1 MLNIFEKK
9 KLILTEWD
17 NSPES
22 KKNFKKA
29 IKKLK
34 AENIPFIIVEKR
46 LINELGKK
54 VYISYSVSMDTV
66 LLITVI
72 LALLNA
78 DKILKLLGQTQQFE
92 LMMRVCRTPSD
103 ALYGIVKIGA
113 MYSWR
118 VVGSVQQAASL
129 CVTAMF

>member
-1 MLNIFEKK
+1 MNNKKGAKMKLFEKK

-22 KKNFKKA
+22 RKNFNKA

-54 VYISYSVSMDTV
+54 VYISYSVIMDSI

-78 DKILKLLGQTQQFE
+78 DKILKVL
-92 LMMRVCRTPSD
+92 S
-103 ALYGIVKIGA
+103 
-113 MYSWR
+113 
-118 VVGSVQQAASL
+118 
-129 CVTAMF
+129 

>member
-1 MLNIFEKK
+1 MNIFEKK

-17 NSPES
+17 NSVES
-22 KKNFKKA
+22 RKNFKKA

-46 LINELGKK
+46 LASEWAKRL
-54 VYISYSVSMDTV
+54 YISYSVVMDSI

-78 DKILKLLGQTQQFE
+78 DKILKLL
-92 LMMRVCRTPSD
+92 S
-103 ALYGIVKIGA
+103 
-113 MYSWR
+113 
-118 VVGSVQQAASL
+118 
-129 CVTAMF
+129 

>member
-1 MLNIFEKK
+1 MLNKKGAKMKLFEKK

-22 KKNFKKA
+22 RRNFNKA

-46 LINELGKK
+46 LISELGKK
-54 VYISYSVSMDTV
+54 AYISYSVVMDTV

-78 DKILKLLGQTQQFE
+78 DKILKVLG
-92 LMMRVCRTPSD
+92 
-103 ALYGIVKIGA
+103 G
-113 MYSWR
+113 
-118 VVGSVQQAASL
+118 
-129 CVTAMF
+129 

>member
-1 MLNIFEKK
+1 MHLFSKNGVVDDFFMYNYLMLNKKEETKMINIFEKK

-54 VYISYSVSMDTV
+54 VYISYSVIMDSI

-78 DKILKLLGQTQQFE
+78 EKILKLLG
-92 LMMRVCRTPSD
+92 
-103 ALYGIVKIGA
+103 
-113 MYSWR
+113 
-118 VVGSVQQAASL
+118 
-129 CVTAMF
+129 

>member
-1 MLNIFEKK
+1 MCDKKSGIIFNLGVVIVSKISIIISMTNKKGAKMKMFEKK

-22 KKNFKKA
+22 KRNFKKA

-46 LINELGKK
+46 LISELGKK
-54 VYISYSVSMDTV
+54 AYISYSVVMDSI

-78 DKILKLLGQTQQFE
+78 DKILKLLG
-92 LMMRVCRTPSD
+92 
-103 ALYGIVKIGA
+103 
-113 MYSWR
+113 
-118 VVGSVQQAASL
+118 
-129 CVTAMF
+129 

>member
-1 MLNIFEKK
+1 MLNKKGDNMNIFEKK

-46 LINELGKK
+46 LASEWAKK
-54 VYISYSVSMDTV
+54 LYISYSVVMDSV

-78 DKILKLLGQTQQFE
+78 DKILKLL
-92 LMMRVCRTPSD
+92 S
-103 ALYGIVKIGA
+103 
-113 MYSWR
+113 
-118 VVGSVQQAASL
+118 
-129 CVTAMF
+129 

>member
-1 MLNIFEKK
+1 MKNKKGVNMKFFEKK

-22 KKNFKKA
+22 KRNFKKA

-34 AENIPFIIVEKR
+34 AEQIPFIVVEKR
-46 LINELGKK
+46 LISEVGKK
-54 VYISYSVSMDTV
+54 IYISYSVIMDTV

-78 DKILKLLGQTQQFE
+78 DKILKVLG
-92 LMMRVCRTPSD
+92 S
-103 ALYGIVKIGA
+103 
-113 MYSWR
+113 
-118 VVGSVQQAASL
+118 
-129 CVTAMF
+129 

>member
-1 MLNIFEKK
+1 MHLFLKNGVADDFFVYNYHMLNKKGVNKMLNIFEKK

-54 VYISYSVSMDTV
+54 VYISYSVIMDSI

-78 DKILKLLGQTQQFE
+78 DKILKVL
-92 LMMRVCRTPSD
+92 S
-103 ALYGIVKIGA
+103 
-113 MYSWR
+113 
-118 VVGSVQQAASL
+118 
-129 CVTAMF
+129 

>member
-1 MLNIFEKK
+1 MPPSLLYKYTVIIFAKSVDKVGKITDNNIMLKRKGDNMKIFEKK

-17 NSPES
+17 SSPES

-46 LINELGKK
+46 LISELGKK
-54 VYISYSVSMDTV
+54 AYISYSVIMDTV

-78 DKILKLLGQTQQFE
+78 DKILKVLG
-92 LMMRVCRTPSD
+92 S
-103 ALYGIVKIGA
+103 
-113 MYSWR
+113 
-118 VVGSVQQAASL
+118 
-129 CVTAMF
+129 

>member
-1 MLNIFEKK
+1 MNLFSKNGVADDFFMYNNIMLNKKGVNKMLNIFEKK

-17 NSPES
+17 SSPES

-54 VYISYSVSMDTV
+54 VYISYSVVMDTI
-66 LLITVI
+66 LLITVV

-78 DKILKLLGQTQQFE
+78 DKILKVL
-92 LMMRVCRTPSD
+92 S
-103 ALYGIVKIGA
+103 
-113 MYSWR
+113 
-118 VVGSVQQAASL
+118 
-129 CVTAMF
+129 

>member
-1 MLNIFEKK
+1 MNKRRHPSTREPRTLKLHNGIGNILEKK

-17 NSPES
+17 SSPES

-46 LINELGKK
+46 LISELGKK
-54 VYISYSVSMDTV
+54 AYISYSVVMDSI

-78 DKILKLLGQTQQFE
+78 DKILKLLG
-92 LMMRVCRTPSD
+92 
-103 ALYGIVKIGA
+103 
-113 MYSWR
+113 
-118 VVGSVQQAASL
+118 
-129 CVTAMF
+129 

>member
-1 MLNIFEKK
+1 MHLFFKNGVADDFFMYNNIMLNKKGVNKMLNIFEKK

-17 NSPES
+17 SSPES

-54 VYISYSVSMDTV
+54 VYISYSVVMDTI
-66 LLITVI
+66 LLITVV

-78 DKILKLLGQTQQFE
+78 DKILKVL
-92 LMMRVCRTPSD
+92 S
-103 ALYGIVKIGA
+103 
-113 MYSWR
+113 
-118 VVGSVQQAASL
+118 
-129 CVTAMF
+129 

>member
-1 MLNIFEKK
+1 MSTSFLKISAVYLYSSYFLFRGCNFSKNQYYNSMLNKKGENKMLNIFEKK

-17 NSPES
+17 SSPES

-54 VYISYSVSMDTV
+54 VYISYSVVMDTI

-72 LALLNA
+72 LAILNA
-78 DKILKLLGQTQQFE
+78 DKILKVL
-92 LMMRVCRTPSD
+92 S
-103 ALYGIVKIGA
+103 
-113 MYSWR
+113 
-118 VVGSVQQAASL
+118 
-129 CVTAMF
+129 

>member
-1 MLNIFEKK
+1 MTNKKGAKMKMFEKK

-22 KKNFKKA
+22 KRNFKKA

-46 LINELGKK
+46 LISELGKK
-54 VYISYSVSMDTV
+54 AYISYSVVMDSI

-78 DKILKLLGQTQQFE
+78 DKILKVLG
-92 LMMRVCRTPSD
+92 
-103 ALYGIVKIGA
+103 
-113 MYSWR
+113 
-118 VVGSVQQAASL
+118 
-129 CVTAMF
+129 

>member
-1 MLNIFEKK
+1 MLNKKGDNMNIFEKK

-17 NSPES
+17 NSVES
-22 KKNFKKA
+22 RKNFKKA

-46 LINELGKK
+46 LASEWAKRL
-54 VYISYSVSMDTV
+54 YISYSVVMDSI

-78 DKILKLLGQTQQFE
+78 DKILKLL
-92 LMMRVCRTPSD
+92 S
-103 ALYGIVKIGA
+103 
-113 MYSWR
+113 
-118 VVGSVQQAASL
+118 
-129 CVTAMF
+129 

>member
-1 MLNIFEKK
+1 MLNKKGENKMWNILEKK

-46 LINELGKK
+46 LISELGKESI
-54 VYISYSVSMDTV
+54 YF
-66 LLITVI
+66 L
-72 LALLNA
+72 
-78 DKILKLLGQTQQFE
+78 
-92 LMMRVCRTPSD
+92 
-103 ALYGIVKIGA
+103 
-113 MYSWR
+113 
-118 VVGSVQQAASL
+118 
-129 CVTAMF
+129 

>member
-1 MLNIFEKK
+1 MVGKITDNNIMLNKKGENKMWNILEKK

-34 AENIPFIIVEKR
+34 AEGIPFIVVEKR
-46 LINELGKK
+46 LISEVGKK
-54 VYISYSVSMDTV
+54 LYISYSVIMDTV

-78 DKILKLLGQTQQFE
+78 DKILKVLG
-92 LMMRVCRTPSD
+92 
-103 ALYGIVKIGA
+103 G
-113 MYSWR
+113 
-118 VVGSVQQAASL
+118 
-129 CVTAMF
+129 

>member
-1 MLNIFEKK
+1 MTNKKGAKMKMFEKK

-46 LINELGKK
+46 LVSEIGKK
-54 VYISYSVSMDTV
+54 LYISYSVVMDSI

-78 DKILKLLGQTQQFE
+78 DKILKLLG
-92 LMMRVCRTPSD
+92 
-103 ALYGIVKIGA
+103 
-113 MYSWR
+113 
-118 VVGSVQQAASL
+118 
-129 CVTAMF
+129 

>member
-1 MLNIFEKK
+1 MKLFEKK

-22 KKNFKKA
+22 RRNFNKA

-34 AENIPFIIVEKR
+34 AGNIPFIIVEKR
-46 LINELGKK
+46 LISELGKK
-54 VYISYSVSMDTV
+54 AYISYSVVMDTV

-78 DKILKLLGQTQQFE
+78 DKILKLLG
-92 LMMRVCRTPSD
+92 
-103 ALYGIVKIGA
+103 
-113 MYSWR
+113 
-118 VVGSVQQAASL
+118 
-129 CVTAMF
+129 

>member
-1 MLNIFEKK
+1 MTNKKGAKMKMSEKK

-46 LINELGKK
+46 LISELGKK
-54 VYISYSVSMDTV
+54 AYISYSVVMDSI

-78 DKILKLLGQTQQFE
+78 DKILKLLG
-92 LMMRVCRTPSD
+92 
-103 ALYGIVKIGA
+103 
-113 MYSWR
+113 
-118 VVGSVQQAASL
+118 
-129 CVTAMF
+129 

>member
-1 MLNIFEKK
+1 MNNKKGAKMKLFEKK

-22 KKNFKKA
+22 RRNFNKA

-46 LINELGKK
+46 LISELGKK
-54 VYISYSVSMDTV
+54 AYISYSVIMDTI

-78 DKILKLLGQTQQFE
+78 DKILKILG
-92 LMMRVCRTPSD
+92 
-103 ALYGIVKIGA
+103 G
-113 MYSWR
+113 
-118 VVGSVQQAASL
+118 
-129 CVTAMF
+129 

>member
-1 MLNIFEKK
+1 MTNKKGAKMKMFEKK

-17 NSPES
+17 SSPES
-22 KKNFKKA
+22 KRNFKKA

-46 LINELGKK
+46 LISELGKK
-54 VYISYSVSMDTV
+54 AYISYSVVMDSI

-78 DKILKLLGQTQQFE
+78 DKILKLLG
-92 LMMRVCRTPSD
+92 
-103 ALYGIVKIGA
+103 
-113 MYSWR
+113 
-118 VVGSVQQAASL
+118 
-129 CVTAMF
+129 